1 MIYKILSSSEQ
12 LSGTPSTISD
22 ANRVLIQN
30 TGTDTT
36 PIPHLIT
43 LKSDADEQGGVAVV
57 GTFWIHQDKIL
68 LLKSINSIL
77 LKLILALKFMQP
89 MLELQDEN
97 V

>member
-57 GTFWIHQDKIL
+57 GTFWIHPGQDIVIEKY
-68 LLKSINSIL
+68 
-77 LKLILALKFMQP
+77 KLYT
-89 MLELQDEN
+89 LEVDSGTE
-97 V
+97 VYATYVGVTG